1 MKMNQLYHLS
11 RIASTVSKEPENLLF
26 FTTSDLIAAAE
37 NSDNR
42 YSMEVQISCIAEL
55 SCRWYLNA
63 SARIA
68 DVFDKVLGK
77 EWCQLKQI
85 HFRELEFLAPSTS
98 ADLPEQLWSG
108 SSEFSGRCEIA
119 VRKRLS
125 KLLDADG
132 FIPVYIGQEAFFL
145 PFFFIEK
152 TDSCIVDAGGKSL
165 EEWLEPYRTL
175 FKNDPPFSCVVGC
188 RQNSVIRLTG
198 QSFMLPLY
206 LAYQRKS
213 GGLPEYNRLRL
224 LSTGQIVHNH
234 LQSVE
239 VPEKLNGLHQYF
251 PNATF
256 FFPES
261 SKFPCQ
267 DSSAIP
273 LNTRLTL
280 NEVLKEIQK
289 QMDARGLV
297 VPTFHEAINRLKE
310 LEPEIRHE
318 NFNRWDTM
326 LARLDNNMEAVPKT
340 RDQKS
345 HLRYLML
352 KSAVFCHMGDTQNA
366 LKYNAEAKREAR
378 ELRAEQYL
386 RRLEIEALVEF
397 QDIEDFESLLHLAGV
412 LKEELNKLEDDDLLM
427 RYHGTM
433 GQAHSYGTLAG
444 IPGFDRDMAKSHFEK
459 ALLHAGRLN
468 SEQEIAQ
475 DLNYLYSWH
484 VLFCPGTQKEA
495 DAYRNAS
502 QQIERNLRGFPECRK
517 KNRYYL
523 ERFRMQ
529 SLYRRLLLGMEIP
542 SDAGKS
548 HELPEEAESWLRALI
563 EKYRGAIL
571 ASRGE
576 FVSADLCFREGVQ
589 LLKLK
594 SDHDI
599 LAYIRMTVLAEA
611 FHSLGGEDRKKEAL
625 KALHP
630 LLEHFSTADSW
641 RMFLEEGGP
650 YPALHYWY

>member
-1 MKMNQLYHLS
+1 M
-11 RIASTVSKEPENLLF
+11 R
-26 FTTSDLIAAAE
+26 
-37 NSDNR
+37 
-42 YSMEVQISCIAEL
+42 QIQSGEI
-55 SCRWYLNA
+55 
-63 SARIA
+63 
-68 DVFDKVLGK
+68 
-77 EWCQLKQI
+77 
-85 HFRELEFLAPSTS
+85 LAPLTS
-98 ADLPEQLWSG
+98 ADLPEKLWSG
-108 SSEFSGRCEIA
+108 SSEFSVCCEIA

-125 KLLDADG
+125 KLLDTDG
-132 FIPVYIGQEAFFL
+132 FIPVYIGQNAFFL

-152 TDSCIVDAGGKSL
+152 TDFCIVDAGGKPL
-165 EEWLEPYRTL
+165 AEWEEAYCTL
-175 FKNDPPFSCVVGC
+175 FGKKPQFSCVVGC
-188 RQNSVIRLTG
+188 RQNSIIRLTG

-206 LAYQRKS
+206 LAYQRKT
-213 GGLPEYNRLRL
+213 GVLPEYNRLRL
-224 LSTGQIVHNH
+224 LSTGQIVHGH

-239 VPEKLNGLHQYF
+239 VPEKLNGFHQYF
-251 PNATF
+251 SKATF

-267 DSSAIP
+267 DSSAVP
-273 LNTRLTL
+273 LNTGLTL
-280 NEVLKEIQK
+280 NAVLKEIQK

-297 VPTFHEAINRLKE
+297 TPTFKEAIKRLKE
-310 LEPEIRHE
+310 LEPEIRHD
-318 NFNRWDTM
+318 NYNRWDMM
-326 LARLDNNMEAVPKT
+326 LARLENNIKAVPKA

-345 HLRYLML
+345 YLLYLML
-352 KSAVFCHMGDTQNA
+352 KSAVSCHMGDTRNA
-366 LKYNAEAKREAR
+366 LKYNAEAKQIAR
-378 ELRAEQYL
+378 ELGAEQYL
-386 RRLEIEALVEF
+386 RRLEIEELVEF
-397 QDIEDFESLLHLAGV
+397 QDIEDFESLRRLADG
-412 LKEELNKLEDDDLLM
+412 LKEDLEKLKDDDLLM

-433 GQAHSYGTLAG
+433 GQVHSCGTLAG
-444 IPGFDRDMAKSHFEK
+444 IPGFDRNMAKSHFEK
-459 ALLHAGRLN
+459 AVIHAERLN
-468 SEQEIAQ
+468 SEEEIAQ

-484 VLFCPGTQKEA
+484 VLFCPGTQEEA

-542 SDAGKS
+542 SDAGRS
-548 HELPEEAESWLRALI
+548 HELPEEAESWLRALVK
-563 EKYRGAIL
+563 KYRGTIL

-576 FVSADLCFREGVQ
+576 FVSADLCFREGIQ

-611 FHSLGGEDRKKEAL
+611 FHSLGGEERKKEAL

-630 LLEHFSTADSW
+630 LLGHFSSAESW